1 MKRGIDV
8 KKKYINVS
16 VEFSIFGEELPKD
29 IIWSKENQFEIDKV
43 LHVCEAAEDEFSG
56 KRYTVRIGNSERD
69 IYRDDG
75 GWYID
80 AEKVRLYG

>member
-1 MKRGIDV
+1 M
-8 KKKYINVS
+8 KKKYISVS

-29 IIWSKENQFEIDKV
+29 IIWSNENHFEIDKV
-43 LHVCEAAEDEFSG
+43 LHVCEAVENEFHG
-56 KRYTVRIGNSERD
+56 KRYTVRIGNAERD
-69 IYRDDG
+69 IYRDDR